1 MKVVELFAGIGG
13 FRAGFQ
19 DAADESNRVVSFPF
33 VSEWDKFAQKSYEA
47 IWGEIP
53 HGDITKIEAKDIP
66 DHDIL
71 VGGFPCQ
78 AFSAAGKM
86 KGFDDARGTL
96 FFDMARIA
104 KEKQPKAIL
113 MENVKGLVGHDKG
126 NTLDVMA
133 RTLWDIG
140 YRIDFDILN
149 SCMFG
154 VPQNRERIF
163 IVAIRKDLIN
173 KQEWVVKGNTV
184 VPKGKKR
191 IGAFENADTF
201 NFPYP
206 VGSDTG
212 IRLRDILEPVEDIPE
227 TMYIDQ
233 EKTDKLLAELSEVV
247 ETVGTFKDGEFASLC
262 GSENIAANL
271 DVNYAKGMDPSDIK
285 ANRARRS
292 HIIVGLPIKEAT
304 KQGYALAKEGDS
316 VNIQFPGSTTR
327 RGRVGSQ
334 IANTLEASGI
344 NQGVVVP
351 VLTPER
357 TTKRQNGR
365 QFKDNGD
372 DAFTL
377 TAQDRHGVLVS
388 QPKMIGL
395 LEIKGTEQVRRV
407 YDVEGLSPTLTTMQE
422 GNQEPK
428 IMVAGNVN
436 PSGTGMNGSVY
447 DVEGLSPTLT
457 TNKGEGPKTLVNL
470 RIRKLTPLECWRL
483 QAFDDDMFYRAKDAG
498 ISNSQLYKQA
508 GNSVTTTVIKE
519 LALKLFD
526 LLDAAESGELAP
538 PPGQTNIF
546 DFM

>member
-1 MKVVELFAGIGG
+1 M
-13 FRAGFQ
+13 
-19 DAADESNRVVSFPF
+19 
-33 VSEWDKFAQKSYEA
+33 
-47 IWGEIP
+47 P

-78 AFSAAGKM
+78 AFSTAGKM
-86 KGFDDARGTL
+86 KGFEDARGTL

-126 NTLDVMA
+126 NTLEVMA
-133 RTLWDIG
+133 KTLWDIG

-149 SCMFG
+149 SCMFD

-173 KQEWVVKGNTV
+173 KQEWATKGNTV

-191 IGAFENADTF
+191 IGAIENADTF
-201 NFPYP
+201 NFSYP
-206 VGSDTG
+206 AGFDTG
-212 IRLRDILEPVEDIPE
+212 VRLRDALEPEYDVPK
-227 TMYIDQ
+227 TLYIDE
-233 EKTDKLLAELSEVV
+233 EKTKKLLAELEPEELQS
-247 ETVGTFKDGEFASLC
+247 
-262 GSENIAANL
+262 
-271 DVNYAKGMDPSDIK
+271 
-285 ANRARRS
+285 
-292 HIIVGLPIKEAT
+292 IVGLPIKEAT
-304 KQGYALAKEGDS
+304 KRGYDVAVEGDS

-327 RGRVGSQ
+327 RGRVGKQ
-334 IANTLEASGI
+334 IANTLEASGV

-351 VLTPER
+351 VITPDR

-365 QFKDNGD
+365 RFKGDGD

-377 TAQDRHGVLVS
+377 TAQDRHGVLLAQAKVL
-388 QPKMIGL
+388 GL

-407 YDVEGLSPTLTTMQE
+407 YDIGGLSPTLTTMQG

-428 IMVAGNVN
+428 VVVVTNTSATKHNRANVH
-436 PSGTGMNGSVY
+436 ST
-447 DVEGLSPTLT
+447 EGISPTIMARDY
-457 TNKGEGPKTLVNL
+457 KGPVQVLVGL

-483 QAFDDDMFYRAKDAG
+483 QAFDDDMFYRAKNAG
-498 ISNSQLYKQA
+498 VSNSQLYKQA

-519 LALKLFD
+519 IALKLFD
-526 LLDAAESGELAP
+526 LLDAVESGELAP

-546 DFM
+546 DFI

>member
-1 MKVVELFAGIGG
+1 MKIVELFAGIGG

-19 DAADESNRVVSFPF
+19 DAANESNRVVSFPF

-47 IWGEIP
+47 IWGEVP
-53 HGDITKIEAKDIP
+53 RGDITKVEAKDIP

-71 VGGFPCQ
+71 VGGFPYQ
-78 AFSAAGKM
+78 AFSTAGKM

-133 RTLWDIG
+133 KTLWDIG

-149 SCMFG
+149 SCAFD

-163 IVAIRKDLIN
+163 IVAIRKDLIS
-173 KQEWVVKGNTV
+173 KQGWVVKGNTV

-206 VGSDTG
+206 TGCDTG
-212 IRLRDILEPVEDIPE
+212 IRLRDILEPAEDVPSS
-227 TMYIDQ
+227 MYLDV
-233 EKTDKLLAELSEVV
+233 EKTEKLLAELSEAI

-262 GSENIAANL
+262 GAENIAASL
-271 DVNYAKGMDPSDIK
+271 DANYAKGMGPSDIK

-292 HIIVGLPIKEAT
+292 HVIVGLPIKEAT
-304 KQGYALAKEGDS
+304 KQGYTLVKEGDS
-316 VNIQFPGSTTR
+316 VNIQFPGSSTR

-334 IANTLEASGI
+334 VANTIEASGI

-351 VLTPER
+351 VITPGR
-357 TTKRQNGR
+357 ATKRQNGR
-365 QFKDNGD
+365 RFKDNGD

-377 TAQDRHGVLVS
+377 TAQDRHGVLIA
-388 QPKMIGL
+388 Q
-395 LEIKGTEQVRRV
+395 
-407 YDVEGLSPTLTTMQE
+407 
-422 GNQEPK
+422 PK

-436 PSGTGMNGSVY
+436 PSRSVMGGVVY
-447 DVEGLSPTLT
+447 EVDGLSPTLT
-457 TNKGEGPKTLVNL
+457 TNKGEGPKVLEGL

-483 QAFDDDMFYRAKDAG
+483 QAFDDDMFYRAKNAG

-519 LALKLFD
+519 LALKIFD
-526 LLDAAESGELAP
+526 LLAAAEEYLHS
-538 PPGQTNIF
+538 
-546 DFM
+546 